1 MAIVTM
7 PVSDVRKNLN
17 NLISD
22 LERPILVTQ
31 HGRVKA
37 VLMSIDAYNDVL
49 DELEDARLV
58 ADPDFQASVAEAR
71 AGGGVPLEDVLQKI
85 EPIE

>member
-37 VLMSIDAYNDVL
+37 VLMSIDTYNEML
-49 DELEDARLV
+49 DELEDARML
-58 ADPDFQASVAEAR
+58 ADPDFQASVAEAA
-71 AGGGVPLEDVLQKI
+71 AGGGVPLEDVLQKYGL
-85 EPIE
+85 

>member
-7 PVSDVRKNLN
+7 PVSDVRKSLN

-37 VLMSIDAYNDVL
+37 VLMSIDAYNDML

-71 AGGGVPLEDVLQKI
+71 AGGGVPVEDVLQKI
-85 EPIE
+85 EPLE

>member
-1 MAIVTM
+1 MAIITM
-7 PVSDVRKNLN
+7 PVSDVRKSLN

-37 VLMSIDAYNDVL
+37 VLMSIDAYNDML

-58 ADPDFQASVAEAR
+58 ADPEFQASVAEAR
-71 AGGGVPLEDVLQKI
+71 AGGGVPLEDVLQKYGL
-85 EPIE
+85 

>member
-7 PVSDVRKNLN
+7 PVSDVRKSLN

-37 VLMSIDAYNDVL
+37 VLLSIDAYNDVL

>member
-37 VLMSIDAYNDVL
+37 VLMPIDDYNDML
-49 DELEDARLV
+49 DELEDARLM

-71 AGGGVPLEDVLQKI
+71 AGGGVPLEDVLQKNGL
-85 EPIE
+85 

>member
-37 VLMSIDAYNDVL
+37 VLMSIDDYNEVL
-49 DELEDARLV
+49 DELEDARLM

-85 EPIE
+85 EPLE

>member
-37 VLMSIDAYNDVL
+37 VLMSIDDYNEVL

-71 AGGGVPLEDVLQKI
+71 AGGGIPLEDVLQKHGL
-85 EPIE
+85 

>member
-37 VLMSIDAYNDVL
+37 VLMSIDAYNDML

-71 AGGGVPLEDVLQKI
+71 AGGGVPVEDVLQKI
-85 EPIE
+85 EPLE

>member
-7 PVSDVRKNLN
+7 PVSDVRKSLN

-31 HGRVKA
+31 RGRVKA
-37 VLMSIDAYNDVL
+37 VLMSIDDYNDVL

-58 ADPDFQASVAEAR
+58 ADPEFQASVAEAR
-71 AGGGVPLEDVLQKI
+71 AGGGVPLEDVLQKCGL
-85 EPIE
+85 

>member
-7 PVSDVRKNLN
+7 PVSDVRKSLN

-31 HGRVKA
+31 HGLVKA
-37 VLMSIDAYNDVL
+37 VLMSIDAYNDML

-71 AGGGVPLEDVLQKI
+71 AGGGVPVEDVLQKI
-85 EPIE
+85 EPLE